1 MRYIRKIDGAMK
13 EAPASPFRGASYYLA
28 NGFLAYSGTL
38 TLSRLD
44 IVDGAIVELPALEA
58 TEEWVEKRPFVS
70 AITALLTDEV
80 KAALAESWQTQA
92 WIAKLPGDA
101 VNLLDAEVS
110 AFLTAAG
117 LTLEQI
123 RAEMEV

>member
-13 EAPASPFRGASYYLA
+13 EAPASPYWGAGYYLA
-28 NGFLAYSGTL
+28 NDYLAYAGTVP
-38 TLSRLD
+38 LSRLD

>member
-1 MRYIRKIDGAMK
+1 V
-13 EAPASPFRGASYYLA
+13 
-28 NGFLAYSGTL
+28 T
-38 TLSRLD
+38 
-44 IVDGAIVELPALEA
+44 
-58 TEEWVEKRPFVS
+58 
-70 AITALLTDEV
+70 AITALLSDEV
-80 KAALAESWQTQA
+80 KATLAGDWQTQA